1 MVVSNVMVAVTKMMV
16 MVVMVVTVVTKVMVV
31 ADRGEEG
38 MGWAAIDDFEFLYD
52 VFEVDILYVS
62 SSGFQIDLKKKV

>member
-1 MVVSNVMVAVTKMMV
+1 M
-16 MVVMVVTVVTKVMVV
+16 VVTKVMVV

-52 VFEVDILYVS
+52 VFEVGILHVS
-62 SSGFQIDLKKKV
+62 FSDCQINSKIDFHAQV

>member
-1 MVVSNVMVAVTKMMV
+1 ML
-16 MVVMVVTVVTKVMVV
+16 VV

-52 VFEVDILYVS
+52 VFEVSIPTAISIKKLSIKKFEFLCDVFEVSILRV
-62 SSGFQIDLKKKV
+62 FQITSNGPNIQNFN